1 MQLGRGLLEHCSRFC
16 SQETRCESFGETEEE
31 SRKETDQAAEQEE
44 KRKEE

>member
-1 MQLGRGLLEHCSRFC
+1 LQKWVL
-16 SQETRCESFGETEEE
+16 SFGETEEE

>member
-1 MQLGRGLLEHCSRFC
+1 VYGAGWEPEQKGQVQRK
-16 SQETRCESFGETEEE
+16 CESFGETEEE